1 MPVEKKEIEIEVIV
15 TNVRSRGESVIL
27 DLRFAKP
34 RFEEPTERRLEDVI
48 EPLPKSPMEKA
59 GRDVA
64 KGYAHVIQRQ
74 MQKQMQSIPQFLR
87 PTPPPDTIC
96 VTLSKEEYLKLGRP
110 TVEDKITLV
119 LSAKNT

>member
-34 RFEEPTERRLEDVI
+34 RSREPTERQLEDVI
-48 EPLPKSPMEKA
+48 QPLPKSPMEKA

-64 KGYAHVIQRQ
+64 KGYVDVLQRQ
-74 MQKQMQSIPQFLR
+74 MQKQLQSIPQFLP
-87 PTPPPDTIC
+87 PTPPPDTIR
-96 VTLSKEEYLKLGRP
+96 VTLSRKEYLKLGRP